1 MSINLE
7 TYKNIDGIL
16 VPIEFD
22 SFAFTPKRI
31 FYVYGV
37 PAGEERGLH
46 AHYETQQVLGC
57 LQGSILVK
65 LHDGFREQY
74 YTLSQNDSV
83 FVDKMV
89 WDSQTYL
96 TGDDILLSIC
106 STKYDKQDYIE
117 DFKMFLKK
125 ARGDK

>member
-22 SFAFTPKRI
+22 SFAFPPKSI

-46 AHYETQQVLGC
+46 AHYETQQVLVC

>member
-1 MSINLE
+1 M
-7 TYKNIDGIL
+7 
-16 VPIEFD
+16 
-22 SFAFTPKRI
+22 
-31 FYVYGV
+31 
-37 PAGEERGLH
+37 
-46 AHYETQQVLGC
+46 C